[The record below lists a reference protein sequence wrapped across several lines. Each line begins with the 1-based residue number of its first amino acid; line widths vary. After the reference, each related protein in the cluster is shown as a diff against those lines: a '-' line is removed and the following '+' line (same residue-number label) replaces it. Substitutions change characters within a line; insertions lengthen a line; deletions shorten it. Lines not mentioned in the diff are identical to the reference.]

1 MTNPTGRF
9 DSETDTVYSDGATS
23 TEPFSFDE
31 AVARVFPDMIR
42 RSVPGYTTIVPMI
55 GLIAARFARPATACY
70 DLGCSLGAVT
80 LAMRHSIP
88 HSQGRIIAVDN
99 AQSMIDRCQ
108 HYIALDDGQLPV
120 ELMCAD
126 IREIDYQPAS
136 VVALNFTLQ
145 FIPVPERAPLL
156 ERLRKSL
163 EPGGALILSEKIA
176 FADGDEQA
184 LHETL
189 HRDFKR
195 AQGYSEMEISRKRN
209 ALEEVLIPETLET
222 HRQRLLDAGFARVT
236 LWQQSLNFISLLA
249 LAPGATNATED
260 RSD

>member
-1 MTNPTGRF
+1 MTNSTGRF
-9 DSETDTVYSDGATS
+9 DSETDTVYSDATAGS
-23 TEPFSFDE
+23 EPFSFDE

-55 GLIAARFARPATACY
+55 GLIAARFARPGTACY

-88 HSQGRIIAVDN
+88 HSDGRIIAVDN
-99 AQSMIDRCQ
+99 AQSMIERCQ
-108 HYIALDDGQLPV
+108 HYIALDDGELPV

-126 IREIDYQPAS
+126 IREIDYQPSS

-145 FIPVPERAPLL
+145 FIPVAERAPLVS
-156 ERLRKSL
+156 RLRQSL
-163 EPGGALILSEKIA
+163 EPGEALILSEKIA
-176 FADGDEQA
+176 FADDQEQA

-222 HRQRLLDAGFARVT
+222 HRQRLLDAGFSRVT

-249 LAPGATNATED
+249 LAPETDAPEED
-260 RSD
+260 SID

>member
-1 MTNPTGRF
+1 MNTTGHF
-9 DSETDTVYSDGATS
+9 DSETDTVYASGNDA

-55 GLIAARFARPATACY
+55 GLIAARFARPGTACY

-88 HSQGRIIAVDN
+88 HTQGRIIAVDN
-99 AQSMIDRCQ
+99 AESMIERCQ
-108 HYIALDDGQLPV
+108 HYIALDDAQLPV

-126 IREIDYQPAS
+126 IREIHYEPAS

-145 FIPVPERAPLL
+145 FIPVAERAPLL
-156 ERLRKSL
+156 ERLRESL

-176 FADGDEQA
+176 FADGEEQA
-184 LHETL
+184 LHEAL

-222 HRQRLLDAGFARVT
+222 HRQRLYDAGFARVT
-236 LWQQSLNFISLLA
+236 LWQQSLNFVSLLA
-249 LAPGATNATED
+249 LAPGQENDRED
-260 RSD
+260 TSD

>member
-1 MTNPTGRF
+1 MIDTTGHF
-9 DSETDTVYSDGATS
+9 DSETDTVYANGNGT
-23 TEPFSFDE
+23 TEPFSFDD

-42 RSVPGYTTIVPMI
+42 RSVPGYATIVPMI
-55 GLIAARFARPATACY
+55 GLIAARFARPGTACY

-88 HSQGRIIAVDN
+88 QPDCRIIAVDN
-99 AQSMIDRCQ
+99 APSMIERCQ
-108 HYIALDDGQLPV
+108 HYIALDDAELAV

-145 FIPVPERAPLL
+145 FIPVAERAPLL
-156 ERLRKSL
+156 RRLRESL

-176 FADGDEQA
+176 FADGEEQA
-184 LHETL
+184 LHEAL

-222 HRQRLLDAGFARVT
+222 HRQRLLDAGFTQVT
-236 LWQQSLNFISLLA
+236 LWQQSLNFVSLLA
-249 LAPGATNATED
+249 LAPETGHRGD
-260 RSD
+260 RE